1 MAKSYRIR
9 DEEAEEL
16 KEAKFKMIV
25 ETKTDIKDSDILHL
39 LIRKY
44 LKEIKAKDVLKYREE
59 VLGKDD

>member
-9 DEEAEEL
+9 DEEAEQL

-25 ETKTDIKDSDILHL
+25 ETKADIKDSDLLHL
-39 LIRKY
+39 LIRKH
-44 LKEIKAKDVLKYREE
+44 LKNLTAKEVLKYRED